1 MMRNVMN
8 GAIGGGLAT
17 AVYSAMSMAGDR
29 AGLLGPQPPKQIA
42 GITLPGRPR
51 RTSGDSVLGTIS
63 HFVFGAAS
71 GALLGLLSTGQ
82 RIPVPLGAAY
92 GLAVWYAGH
101 QGLMPPIGTLPPA
114 SEIRMSRHALP
125 VASHLLWGT
134 TLVLAL
140 NRLRCDK
147 PTPFDVAMPVRQTPQ
162 TRRPDQK
169 AAILGQ

>member
-1 MMRNVMN
+1 MN

-29 AGLLGPQPPKQIA
+29 AGLLGPRPPKRIA
-42 GITLPGRPR
+42 GIALPGRPR
-51 RTSGDSVLGTIS
+51 RTSGDGILGTIS

-82 RIPVPLGAAY
+82 RIPVPLGTAY
-92 GLAVWYAGH
+92 GLAVWYAGY

-114 SEIRMSRHALP
+114 SEIRMSRHVLP

-140 NRLRCDK
+140 NRLRPEK
-147 PTPFDVAMPVRQTPQ
+147 PTPFDKAMPSHEAPL
-162 TRRPDQK
+162 TRHPAQK
-169 AAILGQ
+169 AAVLGQ